1 MQKSQLLFEYSPWFI
16 LLCLVVGIAYAYFLY
31 KKGGPWNKKIN
42 QLLAATR
49 FLLASIL
56 CFLLLGP
63 FLRQIKNTIEKPTY
77 VFAIDNSTSI
87 LKATDSVVL
96 QNILNQFEGIGTL
109 LGEKEFNTEFR
120 TFEGKKKTA
129 DEIVMNHGSTNLNSL
144 LKNIQTDYESKNI
157 AGVILLSDGIYNQG
171 VSPTFAPYS
180 FPVHTLGVGD
190 TIARPD
196 VNINAIY
203 YNKIA
208 YQGNKFPILIEVTS
222 NRLSG
227 KTVEIM
233 AKQGGKML
241 AKKTLALKNNNSFDD
256 VELLIEANKK
266 GLQHYTIEVSKV
278 SGEFSIENNRRSA
291 YVDVIEGK
299 QKILLIAKAPHPDI
313 KALQSVISNNEN
325 YQLDSYIPGINK
337 HKVDKYDLV
346 ILYQL
351 PDKSNTA
358 KKIIDD
364 YLKKGT
370 STLFVYGNQ
379 TNERQFNAING
390 VLNISTRSNQPDKV
404 LPSFNTDF
412 QKFLF
417 EKENQNIVNQYTPVY
432 VPYSDFKLKPGA
444 ETILYQKIGSV
455 KTKKPLLAIGDNKG
469 VKSAV
474 MLGES
479 FWQWRLQEYATHESH
494 VVFNELFSKLIQYLS
509 SKEDKRKFKVYPI
522 SNEIFDSEKVA
533 FETEIYNNVYERIYG
548 QEIKLTITD
557 EENTKH
563 NYNYVISESNAKYE
577 VSGLPEG
584 IYKYTAKTKV
594 DGKSASSS
602 GEFTIKRLQI
612 EAINLTANHQL
623 LRNIS
628 TQSGGKFYKSNE
640 LESLKEGIAKLESK
654 GIIHSN
660 EAYLSIINMSWL
672 FFVLLLLVSIEWFTR
687 KYNGGY

>member
-16 LLCLVVGIAYAYFLY
+16 LLCLVVGVAYAYFLY
-31 KKGGPWNKKIN
+31 QKGGPWNKKVN
-42 QLLAATR
+42 QLLAAIR

-87 LKATDSVVL
+87 LKATDSVVF
-96 QNILNQFEGIGTL
+96 QKILNQFEDISISL
-109 LGEKEFNTEFR
+109 AEKKFNTEFR
-120 TFEGKKKTA
+120 TFEGKKKTT
-129 DEIVMNHGSTNLNSL
+129 DGIVMNHSSTNLNSL
-144 LKNIQTDYESKNI
+144 LENIQTDYESKNL

-171 VSPTFAPYS
+171 VSPTFAPYN
-180 FPVHTLGVGD
+180 FPIRTLGIGD

-208 YQGNKFPILIEVTS
+208 YQGNKFPVLVEVTS
-222 NRLSG
+222 NRLAG
-227 KTVEIM
+227 KTVDIM
-233 AKQGGKML
+233 VKQGGQIL
-241 AKKTLALKNNNSFDD
+241 AKKTLALKNNNSFDE

-266 GLQHYTIEVSKV
+266 GLQHYTIQVSKV
-278 SGEFSIENNRRSA
+278 SGEFSAENNLRSA

-325 YQLDSYIPGINK
+325 YQLDTHIPGINK

-358 KKIIDD
+358 KKIIDN

-379 TNERQFNAING
+379 TNERQFNTLNG
-390 VLNISTRSNQPDKV
+390 VLNISTRSNQSDKV
-404 LPSFNTDF
+404 LPSFNTNF

-417 EKENQNIVNQYTPVY
+417 EKENQNVINQYTPVY

-455 KTKKPLLAIGDNKG
+455 KTEKPLLAIGDNKG

-474 MLGES
+474 MLGEG

-522 SNEIFDSEKVA
+522 NNEIFDSEKVV
-533 FETEIYNNVYERIYG
+533 FETEIYNDVYERIYG
-548 QEIKLTITD
+548 QEIKLTIID
-557 EENTKH
+557 EENKKH
-563 NYNYVISESNAKYE
+563 NYSYIISESNAKYE

-584 IYKYTAKTKV
+584 IYKYTATAKV
-594 DGKSASSS
+594 NGKSASSN
-602 GEFTIKRLQI
+602 GEFTVKKLQI
-612 EAINLTANHQL
+612 EVINLTANHQL
-623 LRNIS
+623 LKNVSI
-628 TQSGGKFYKSNE
+628 QSGGKFYTANE
-640 LESLKEGIAKLESK
+640 LKVLQEDLTQLESK
-654 GIIHSN
+654 GIIHSS
-660 EAYLSIINMSWL
+660 ESYLSIINMSWL
-672 FFVLLLLVSIEWFTR
+672 FFVLLFLVSIEWFTR

>member
-16 LLCLVVGIAYAYFLY
+16 LLCLAVGVAYAYFLY
-31 KKGGPWNKKIN
+31 QKGGPWGKKVN
-42 QLLAATR
+42 QLLAAAR

-87 LKATDSVVL
+87 LKATDSIL
-96 QNILNQFEGIGTL
+96 FQQILNQFEGISTL

-120 TFEGKKKTA
+120 TFDGKKKTA
-129 DEIVMNHGSTNLNSL
+129 DDVVMNHGSTNLNSL
-144 LKNIQTDYESKNI
+144 LKNIQTDYESKNLT
-157 AGVILLSDGIYNQG
+157 GVILLSDGIYNQG
-171 VSPTFAPYS
+171 VSPTFAPYN
-180 FPVHTLGVGD
+180 FPIHTLGAGD

-196 VNINAIY
+196 VNINALY

-208 YQGNKFPILIEVTS
+208 YQGNKFPILVEVTS
-222 NRLSG
+222 NRLAG
-227 KTVEIM
+227 KTVAIM
-233 AKQGGKML
+233 VKQRGKML
-241 AKKTLALKNNNSFDD
+241 TKKTLTLKNNNSFDE

-266 GLQHYTIEVSKV
+266 GLQHYTVEVSRV
-278 SGEFSIENNRRSA
+278 SGEFSVENNKRSA
-291 YVDVIEGK
+291 YVDIIEGK

-313 KALQSVISNNEN
+313 KALQSVISINEN
-325 YQLDSYIPGINK
+325 YQLDTYIPGIST

-379 TNERQFNAING
+379 TNERQFNTLNG
-390 VLNISTRSNQPDKV
+390 VLNISTRSRQPDKV

-444 ETILYQKIGSV
+444 ETILYQRIGSV

-469 VKSAV
+469 AKSAV
-474 MLGES
+474 MLGEG

-522 SNEIFDSEKVA
+522 NNEVFDSEKVV
-533 FETEIYNNVYERIYG
+533 FETEIYNNLYERIYG
-548 QEIKLTITD
+548 QEIKLTIAD
-557 EENTKH
+557 EKNAKH
-563 NYNYVISESNAKYE
+563 DYNYVISESNAKYE
-577 VSGLPEG
+577 VSGLTEG
-584 IYKYTAKTKV
+584 VYKYTATTKLSGKTV
-594 DGKSASSS
+594 ASS
-602 GEFTIKRLQI
+602 GEFTVKKLQI

-623 LRNIS
+623 LKNLSAR
-628 TQSGGKFYKSNE
+628 SGGKFYTANE
-640 LESLKEGIAKLESK
+640 LKTLQEDVTQLESK
-654 GIIHSN
+654 GIIHSS